1 MWCMT
6 KRLSLSLE
14 NEDEAMLAHFAVE
27 DSPERRVL
35 ISWAALRGMSPDE
48 IRSEA
53 ALLRVL
59 LRVGAE
65 RLQEQVLDAG
75 YAQLAS
81 ELDTTAEAEID
92 EARRRYVHR
101 SGAMSSE

>member
-1 MWCMT
+1 MT
-6 KRLSLSLE
+6 KRLSLTLE
-14 NEDEAMLAHFAVE
+14 NEDEATLARFAVE
-27 DSPERRVL
+27 DSPERRIL
-35 ISWAALRGMSPDE
+35 ISWTALRGMSPEE

-65 RLQEQVLDAG
+65 RLQEEALDAG

-81 ELDTTAEAEID
+81 ELDATEQAEID

-101 SGAMSSE
+101 SEATSSE